1 MLETEKQTEL
11 NTAADAGLKPVLDL
25 SGMKNPERFKIVK
38 TTLEAL
44 EFAGDV
50 RLQLE
55 QTMPQD
61 LKRYSARNQMLIRL
75 QRPEVQMVKG
85 RKQWL
90 NENRIL
96 KKGSKAIW
104 ILAPSKQRRKKT
116 GNNDD
121 EPEETLKGFFFIPIF
136 DRNDTKPKD

>member
-38 TTLEAL
+38 ATLESL
-44 EFAGDV
+44 EFTPGI
-50 RLQLE
+50 REQLE
-55 QTMPQD
+55 MTMPED
-61 LKRYSARNQMLIRL
+61 LKRYSPRNQLLIRL
-75 QRPEVQMVKG
+75 QRPEVQQVKG

-96 KKGSKAIW
+96 KKGCKAIW
-104 ILAPSKQRRKKT
+104 ILAPSTKKKKKAAQA
-116 GNNDD
+116 
-121 EPEETLKGFFFIPIF
+121 EEEEEETLKGFFFIPIY
-136 DRNDTKPKD
+136 DRNDTEPRN

>member
-38 TTLEAL
+38 ATLEAL
-44 EFAGDV
+44 EFTPGI
-50 RLQLE
+50 REQLE
-55 QTMPQD
+55 MTMPED
-61 LKRYSARNQMLIRL
+61 LKRYSPRNQLLIRL
-75 QRPEVQMVKG
+75 QRPEVQQVKG

-96 KKGSKAIW
+96 KKGCKAIW
-104 ILAPSKQRRKKT
+104 ILAPNTRKKKKAAQA
-116 GNNDD
+116 
-121 EPEETLKGFFFIPIF
+121 EEEEEETLKGFFFIPIY
-136 DRNDTKPKD
+136 DRNDTEIKK